1 MAWLGTAAQETGG
14 HAVRDDRNPPNSLR
28 RNCSKCKA
36 NRPALNRRTNKI
48 TRLWRCAACL
58 QQEPKK

>member
-1 MAWLGTAAQETGG
+1 M
-14 HAVRDDRNPPNSLR
+14 RDDRNPPNSLR

-36 NRPALNRRTNKI
+36 NRSPYGGRTNKI

-58 QQEPKK
+58 QQSNETVNRSNPQHP

>member
-1 MAWLGTAAQETGG
+1 MT
-14 HAVRDDRNPPNSLR
+14 RDDRNPRNSLR

-36 NRPALNRRTNKI
+36 NRPALNGRTNKI

-58 QQEPKK
+58 QQEPKTQQ